1 MSDSIEKLALLI
13 VDLMQELRA
22 HAAEIAMLRKEV
34 LTLKDMTRGCAC
46 FQQDDF
52 K

>member
-22 HAAEIAMLRKEV
+22 HATEIAMLRKEV
-34 LTLKDMTRGCAC
+34 LAVKDMARSGAC